1 MGLRLRFSVL
11 WPRFKNAASEPFFF
25 SGFES
30 FDFTMPSDIGSF
42 GSYTFCQQ
50 PLGALKMTVVNYDFS
65 PFHLIVMVKR
75 PRIKEERWS
84 ILRKV
89 VNEAVEICYTENL
102 YLFIS
107 SLLCSLFS

>member
-1 MGLRLRFSVL
+1 MGLRPRFSVL
-11 WPRFKNAASEPFFF
+11 WPRFKNATSESFFC

-42 GSYTFCQQ
+42 VSYTFCQQ

-75 PRIKEERWS
+75 PRIKEERW
-84 ILRKV
+84 
-89 VNEAVEICYTENL
+89 VNIKK
-102 YLFIS
+102 S
-107 SLLCSLFS
+107 SE